1 MTIELSTPMIEEK
14 KFNNPTVDWEKVFL
28 NEREKL
34 FAFVFKKIKRTC
46 ESEDVVQQVYTLV
59 MKNGHNFCGNSK
71 PETWMFGIANN
82 LTKKFY
88 RDDRRMETNCDDSY
102 IADMC
107 DATNDCSR
115 KVEAE
120 IMLKRTKAAI
130 DNLPEK
136 MKYVLSKFAYDGYS
150 YDEIAE
156 DLGVPV
162 GTVRSRLSRARAML
176 QEQLDS

>member
-1 MTIELSTPMIEEK
+1 MKSEIDTPERVETI
-14 KFNNPTVDWEKVFL
+14 FNNSDIEWENIFL
-28 NEREKL
+28 KEREKL
-34 FAFVFKKIKRTC
+34 FAFVFKKLKRTS

-59 MKNGHNFCGNSK
+59 MKNSHNFCGNSK

-102 IADMC
+102 ITDLC
-107 DATNDCSR
+107 DSTNDCSR

-120 IMLKRTKAAI
+120 LMLKRTKEAI
-130 DNLPEK
+130 DKLPEK
-136 MKYVLSKFAYDGYS
+136 MRYVLSKFAYDGYS

-176 QEQLDS
+176 QDHLDR